1 MKHRLAYLS
10 LIACLF
16 LQAIPSMSQS
26 VNDMKME
33 RTRIEKLI
41 AESKKMLAT
50 TEKDVK
56 GQLSKMTFLTEQ
68 IRQQQ
73 ALVNTLDAE
82 LKAVNDE
89 MKNNEKQQRKL
100 ESDLAQRKQSYAKA
114 LNTSARQNSFENRL
128 TFLFSADSFR
138 QMFRRARYLR
148 EYSDFQARQGREIL
162 EKQKELEEKQ
172 KELAALRAE
181 KQELLSRQQQERDA
195 LTTKR
200 AEQQQLVKKL
210 QKKQTDI
217 KKEMSRQQSQYDRL
231 NKEIDRLIAEQI
243 AASQK
248 KKSAAKT
255 DDKATK
261 GKGMPTFK
269 MSAEDVKLSGS
280 FEANKGK
287 LPVPVLGPYLL
298 VNHYGIN
305 QVEGIKDV
313 KVNNQGV
320 DIRCG
325 AGATIRSIF
334 DGEVSAIFIIPT
346 RQTYGVLVRHGEYIS
361 VYCNLVNLNV
371 KQGDKVKLNTVLGN
385 AGNDMSGQPVLQFQL
400 RRNQQRLN
408 PEEWI
413 RF

>member
-1 MKHRLAYLS
+1 MKQRLAYLV
-10 LIACLF
+10 LF
-16 LQAIPSMSQS
+16 VGLLLQATSSMSQN
-26 VNDMKME
+26 VNDMKKE
-33 RTRIEKLI
+33 RTRIEKQI

-56 GQLSKMTFLTEQ
+56 GQISRMTFLSEQ

-73 ALVNTLDAE
+73 ALVNSLDAE
-82 LKAVNDE
+82 VKAVNAE
-89 MKNNEKQQRKL
+89 MKANEERQRKL
-100 ESDLAQRKQSYAKA
+100 ESDLAQRKESYAKA
-114 LNTSARQNSFENRL
+114 LKMSTKRNSFENRL
-128 TFLFSADSFR
+128 TFLFSAESFR
-138 QMFRRARYLR
+138 QMYRRARYLR
-148 EYSDFQARQGREIL
+148 EYSDFQVRQGREIQ

-181 KQELLSRQQQERDA
+181 KQELLARQQQERDA
-195 LTTKR
+195 LASQR
-200 AEQQQLVKKL
+200 AEQQELVKKL
-210 QKKQTDI
+210 QKKQADI
-217 KKEMSRQQSQYDRL
+217 KKEMARQQSEYDRL

-248 KKSAAKT
+248 KKNAGKT
-255 DDKATK
+255 DEKASE
-261 GKGMPTFK
+261 GKSTPTFK

-287 LPVPVLGPYLL
+287 LPVPVLGPYMLA
-298 VNHYGIN
+298 NHYGIN
-305 QVEGIKDV
+305 QVEGMKDV

-334 DGEVSAIFIIPT
+334 EGEVSAIFVIPT

-361 VYCNLVNLNV
+361 VYCNLATLNV
-371 KQGDKVKLNTVLGN
+371 KQGDKVKLNTVLGT
-385 AGNDMSGQPVLQFQL
+385 AGNDVSDEPILQFQL